1 MNLRQIFITIMLAV
15 AMHAGSQTLD
25 VDLTRAH
32 WEGTFN
38 AGFNTDGW
46 QMDAGVAYF
55 PVQYIGVR
63 ASLGMSAQLQDLVD
77 LIFDSDPDNIWG
89 VREDNDIYASRF
101 RFTSSVVLRSPKII
115 RMGSPDAGIYL
126 FAEPGIVLSPG
137 SYGSRHARIAC
148 WDMRCGINLQSDR
161 YVFYLGYGLSN
172 FALLSGYPYS
182 DAEYYKSTDD
192 YLTHSVFIGVAY
204 KF

>member
-63 ASLGMSAQLQDLVD
+63 ARSACRR
-77 LIFDSDPDNIWG
+77 SCRIWW
-89 VREDNDIYASRF
+89 I
-101 RFTSSVVLRSPKII
+101 
-115 RMGSPDAGIYL
+115 
-126 FAEPGIVLSPG
+126 
-137 SYGSRHARIAC
+137 
-148 WDMRCGINLQSDR
+148 
-161 YVFYLGYGLSN
+161 
-172 FALLSGYPYS
+172 
-182 DAEYYKSTDD
+182 
-192 YLTHSVFIGVAY
+192 
-204 KF
+204 